1 MAKTSGE
8 ADNGA
13 GRSHSGNPDRNKE
26 KPIWVTKE
34 KKTKA
39 REKKRKKPNSVQ
51 RINEN

>member
-1 MAKTSGE
+1 MTKTSGE
-8 ADNGA
+8 ADDGA

-26 KPIWVTKE
+26 KPIWAIRE

-51 RINEN
+51 RKNEN